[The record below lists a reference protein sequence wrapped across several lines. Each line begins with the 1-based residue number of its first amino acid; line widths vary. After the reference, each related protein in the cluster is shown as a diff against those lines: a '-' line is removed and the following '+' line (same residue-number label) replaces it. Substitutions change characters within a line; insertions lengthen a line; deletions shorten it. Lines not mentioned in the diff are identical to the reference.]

1 MTCLV
6 GDIGG
11 TNARFALA
19 EPGGR
24 PGEAIVLRCD
34 DYEDLAAAVRAGLD
48 RLGAQPASAALAI
61 AGPVHADRV
70 AMTNLNWTF
79 SKSALRAELGLRHL
93 AVVNDFEAIA
103 WALPKLAKTELAP
116 LGPPATAAPGLARAV
131 LGPGTG
137 LGQSGLIPGP
147 GGWAAIAGEGGHID
161 FAPQNVR
168 QAAVWRRL
176 EDDFDHVSLESV
188 LSGPGLVNL
197 YRALAS
203 LEGVPATLDGPADI
217 GAAGAPPPAGEAV
230 AMFSEILG
238 AAAGNLALSLGA
250 LGGVYIAGGIVPA
263 LADRFDRT
271 AFRRAFEAK
280 GRFQSYLRAVPTYL
294 ITAPTPAL
302 TGLAHLLDQPH
313 PDM

>member
-1 MTCLV
+1 MTYLV

-19 EPGGR
+19 EPGR
-24 PGEAIVLRCD
+24 DPGDAVVLRCAD
-34 DYEDLAAAVRAGLD
+34 HENLAAAVRAGLD
-48 RLGAQPASAALAI
+48 RLGARPATAALAI

-70 AMTNLNWTF
+70 AMTNLDWTF
-79 SKSALRAELGLRHL
+79 SKSALQKELGLKRL
-93 AVVNDFEAIA
+93 AVVNDFEAVA
-103 WALPKLAKTELAP
+103 WALPKLGEMELVP
-116 LGPPATAAPGLARAV
+116 LGPPATAESGLARAV

-147 GGWAAIAGEGGHID
+147 GGWAAIAGEGGHTD
-161 FAPQNVR
+161 FAPQDDR

-176 EDDFDHVSLESV
+176 KEDFDHVSLECV

-203 LEGVPATLDGPADI
+203 LDGMAAALDDPADI

-230 AMFSEILG
+230 ALFSRILG
-238 AAAGNLALSLGA
+238 ATAGNLALSLGA

-263 LADRFDRT
+263 LGDRFDQT
-271 AFRRAFEAK
+271 GFRRAFEAK
-280 GRFQSYLRAVPTYL
+280 GRFQTYLRAVPTFL

-313 PDM
+313 PD